1 MRKQGGIQVLEK
13 AVQAAIYEK
22 ALKNHYIEIL
32 YIDFEDTGKCIKLH
46 QDTNL
51 LNGENIFPESD
62 EQMFDDYI
70 CEKIMRYASGNIED
84 LNRVKQQMTME
95 AIIQGTAEHIMHH
108 VMINFMLNGERRF
121 MQFDFTRESADT
133 KNVFLFVVDYT
144 VPQQQA
150 FITTLRSIENSAV
163 LFCILSEEKD
173 AKTTL
178 CYDPVFIT
186 RGFAEMMETTQQQ
199 MMLLQ
204 KEPFCETVHPDDQQY
219 VEESVRNL
227 NIEHPHTNIFY
238 RKRNPQGK
246 WFYMQSDFSYLV
258 VGKKKYVYV
267 TYQDVS
273 ALQKNEELS
282 NALHDSQK
290 RDEELTNALKT
301 LGTVFTNM
309 LIVHLEDRK
318 AEWLKTQEDKADILE
333 CFQDA
338 YAVRDLIGN
347 NYMLPE
353 YRQGYLEF
361 TDLDT
366 ISERLENHKILRYIY
381 RNRSKQWIALSAI
394 VQNRDENG
402 RVTDIQFLTHDV
414 TDQRERE
421 LQQEGALRI
430 ALASAEHANKAKTA
444 FLNNMSHDIR
454 TPMNAII
461 GFTALAAAHM
471 DQPDLVKDYLT
482 KIGTSSQH
490 LLSLINDVL
499 DMSRIES
506 GVVKIEEKE
515 VCIPDILHDL
525 KTIIQGNIQAK
536 QQDLYIDTQD
546 VVHENVIT
554 DRLRLNQI
562 LLNIVSN
569 AIKFTPVGGMVNIR
583 VSEKPCSRRGFTIF
597 EFRIRDNGIGMS
609 EEFQTHVFDSFSRE
623 RSSTQSGIKGTG
635 LGMAI
640 TKNIVDMMGGTISL
654 TSKEGKGTE
663 FVVTLNFKTL
673 EKAAVYGAIPELV
686 GARAL
691 VVDDDVHTCMSV
703 SKMLR
708 EIEMR
713 VDWST
718 SGKEAVIRANEAFEE
733 NDAFK
738 VYIIDWLMPD
748 MNGIE
753 TVRRIRAVVGDETPI
768 IILTAYDW
776 ADIEQEAKEAGV
788 TAFVE
793 KPIFMSELRRVL
805 TKPMEIKEETS
816 QQTER
821 ETRYSGK
828 KLLLV
833 EDNELNREIATAL
846 LEEIGIIVDSVEDGT
861 DAVERMNEVE
871 DDRYDLIFMD
881 IQMPKMDG
889 YMTTREIRTLKN
901 NKKANIPIIA
911 MTANAFEED
920 KKKAFKAGMNAHI
933 AKPIDIKTILA
944 VFDQVFGTS

>member
-1 MRKQGGIQVLEK
+1 MLEK

-290 RDEELTNALKT
+290 RDEELTNALKA

-673 EKAAVYGAIPELV
+673 EKATVYGVIPELV

>member
-1 MRKQGGIQVLEK
+1 MLEK

-32 YIDFEDTGKCIKLH
+32 YIDFENTGKCIKLH
-46 QDTNL
+46 QDTKL
-51 LNGENIFPESD
+51 LSGENIFPESD
-62 EQMFDDYI
+62 EQVFDDYI
-70 CEKIMRYASGNIED
+70 CKKIMRYASGEVQD
-84 LNRVKQQMTME
+84 LKRVKKQMTME
-95 AIIQGTAEHIMHH
+95 AIVQGTEEHIIYH
-108 VMINFMLNGERRF
+108 VMINFILNGEMRF
-121 MQFDFTRESADT
+121 MQFDFTREREDT
-133 KNVFLFVVDYT
+133 KNVFLFVEDYT
-144 VPQQQA
+144 DPQQQA
-150 FITTLRSIENSAV
+150 FITTLRSIKNSAV
-163 LFCILSEEKD
+163 LFCILSEEVD

-186 RGFAEMMETTQQQ
+186 QGFAEVMETTQEQ

-204 KEPFCETVHPDDQQY
+204 KKPFCETVHPDDLQY
-219 VEESVRNL
+219 VEESVRSL

-246 WFYMQSDFSYLV
+246 WFYMQSDFSYLI
-258 VGKKKYVYV
+258 VGKKKYIYV

-273 ALQKNEELS
+273 ALQKNEELTK
-282 NALHDSQK
+282 AL
-290 RDEELTNALKT
+290 EV
-301 LGTVFTNM
+301 LGTVFTNIF
-309 LIVHLEDRK
+309 LVHVEDQK
-318 AEWLKTQEDKADILE
+318 VEWLKIQADKENVLKRCQNVCE
-333 CFQDA
+333 T
-338 YAVRDLIGN
+338 RKLIHD

-353 YRQGYLEF
+353 CQKGYLEF

-366 ISERLENHKILRYIY
+366 ISERFEKHKILRYIY
-381 RNRSKQWIALSAI
+381 RNMNRQWIEVSAI

-421 LQQEGALRI
+421 LQQEDALRV

-461 GFTALAAAHM
+461 GFAALAAAHM

-506 GVVKIEEKE
+506 GSVKIEENE

-569 AIKFTPVGGMVNIR
+569 AIKFTPVGGTVNIR
-583 VSEKPCSRRGFTIF
+583 VSEKPCNRKAFTAF
-597 EFRIRDNGIGMS
+597 EFRISDNGIGMS
-609 EEFQTHVFDSFSRE
+609 EEFQAHVFDSFSRE

-640 TKNIVDMMGGTISL
+640 TRNIVDMMGGTISL

-673 EKAAVYGAIPELV
+673 EKSTVYGPIPELI

-691 VVDDDVHTCMSV
+691 VVDDDVHTCTSV

-713 VDWST
+713 ADWST
-718 SGKEAVIRANEAFEE
+718 SGREAVIMAKEAFEQ

-738 VYIIDWLMPD
+738 VYLIDWLMPD

-753 TVRRIRAVVGDETPI
+753 TVRRIRAVIGEETPI

-793 KPIFMSELRRVL
+793 KPIFMSELRKVL
-805 TKPMEIKEETS
+805 TKPMNIKAETS

-821 ETRYSGK
+821 ENRYSGK
-828 KLLLV
+828 KVLLV

-944 VFDQVFGTS
+944 VFDQVFRNL

>member
-673 EKAAVYGAIPELV
+673 EKATMYGAIPELV

-713 VDWST
+713 ADWST

>member
-1 MRKQGGIQVLEK
+1 MTQEGIQLLEK

-32 YIDFEDTGKCIKLH
+32 YIDFEDTGKCITLH

-70 CEKIMRYASGNIED
+70 CEKIMRYASGNIDD

-95 AIIQGTAEHIMHH
+95 AIVKGTAEHIIHH
-108 VMINFMLNGERRF
+108 VMINFMLNGEMRF
-121 MQFDFTRESADT
+121 MQFDFTRESADI
-133 KNVFLFVVDYT
+133 KNVFLFVEDYT
-144 VPQQQA
+144 VPQQQ
-150 FITTLRSIENSAV
+150 
-163 LFCILSEEKD
+163 
-173 AKTTL
+173 
-178 CYDPVFIT
+178 
-186 RGFAEMMETTQQQ
+186 
-199 MMLLQ
+199 
-204 KEPFCETVHPDDQQY
+204 
-219 VEESVRNL
+219 
-227 NIEHPHTNIFY
+227 
-238 RKRNPQGK
+238 
-246 WFYMQSDFSYLV
+246 
-258 VGKKKYVYV
+258 
-267 TYQDVS
+267 
-273 ALQKNEELS
+273 
-282 NALHDSQK
+282 
-290 RDEELTNALKT
+290 
-301 LGTVFTNM
+301 
-309 LIVHLEDRK
+309 ED
-318 AEWLKTQEDKADILE
+318 
-333 CFQDA
+333 
-338 YAVRDLIGN
+338 
-347 NYMLPE
+347 
-353 YRQGYLEF
+353 
-361 TDLDT
+361 
-366 ISERLENHKILRYIY
+366 
-381 RNRSKQWIALSAI
+381 
-394 VQNRDENG
+394 
-402 RVTDIQFLTHDV
+402 
-414 TDQRERE
+414 
-421 LQQEGALRI
+421 ALRI

-461 GFTALAAAHM
+461 GFTALVAAHM
-471 DQPDLVKDYLT
+471 DQPDLVKDYLA

-554 DRLRLNQI
+554 DRLRLKQI

-569 AIKFTPVGGMVNIR
+569 AIKFTPVGGMINIR
-583 VSEKPCSRRGFTIF
+583 VSEKPCNRKGFTAF

-609 EEFQTHVFDSFSRE
+609 EEFQAHVFDSFSRE

-640 TKNIVDMMGGTISL
+640 TRNIVDMMGGTISL

-673 EKAAVYGAIPELV
+673 EKATVYGPIPELI

-691 VVDDDVHTCMSV
+691 VVDDDVHTCTSV

-713 VDWST
+713 ADWST
-718 SGKEAVIRANEAFEE
+718 SGKEAVIRAKEAFEQ

-738 VYIIDWLMPD
+738 AYIIDWLMPD

-753 TVRRIRAVVGDETPI
+753 TVRRIRAVIGDETPI

-793 KPIFMSELRRVL
+793 KPIFMSELRKVL
-805 TKPMEIKEETS
+805 TKPMDIKEEPLY
-816 QQTER
+816 QTER
-821 ETRYSGK
+821 ENRYSGK
-828 KLLLV
+828 KVLLV

-846 LEEIGIIVDSVEDGT
+846 LEEIGISVDYVEDGT
-861 DAVERMNEVE
+861 DAVERMHEVD

-889 YMTTREIRTLKN
+889 YMATGEIRTLRN
-901 NKKANIPIIA
+901 NKKANIPIVA

-933 AKPIDIKTILA
+933 AKPIDINTILA
-944 VFDQVFGTS
+944 VFDQVFGTN

>member
-1 MRKQGGIQVLEK
+1 MTQGGIQLLEK

-32 YIDFEDTGKCIKLH
+32 YIDFEDTGKCITLH

-70 CEKIMRYASGNIED
+70 CEKIMRYASGNIDD

-95 AIIQGTAEHIMHH
+95 AIVKGTAEHIIHH
-108 VMINFMLNGERRF
+108 VMINFMLNGEMRF
-121 MQFDFTRESADT
+121 MQFDFTRESADI
-133 KNVFLFVVDYT
+133 KNVFLFVEDYT
-144 VPQQQA
+144 VPQQQ
-150 FITTLRSIENSAV
+150 
-163 LFCILSEEKD
+163 
-173 AKTTL
+173 
-178 CYDPVFIT
+178 
-186 RGFAEMMETTQQQ
+186 
-199 MMLLQ
+199 
-204 KEPFCETVHPDDQQY
+204 
-219 VEESVRNL
+219 
-227 NIEHPHTNIFY
+227 
-238 RKRNPQGK
+238 
-246 WFYMQSDFSYLV
+246 
-258 VGKKKYVYV
+258 
-267 TYQDVS
+267 
-273 ALQKNEELS
+273 
-282 NALHDSQK
+282 
-290 RDEELTNALKT
+290 
-301 LGTVFTNM
+301 
-309 LIVHLEDRK
+309 ED
-318 AEWLKTQEDKADILE
+318 
-333 CFQDA
+333 
-338 YAVRDLIGN
+338 
-347 NYMLPE
+347 
-353 YRQGYLEF
+353 
-361 TDLDT
+361 
-366 ISERLENHKILRYIY
+366 
-381 RNRSKQWIALSAI
+381 
-394 VQNRDENG
+394 
-402 RVTDIQFLTHDV
+402 
-414 TDQRERE
+414 
-421 LQQEGALRI
+421 ALRI

-506 GVVKIEEKE
+506 GFVKIEEKE

-569 AIKFTPVGGMVNIR
+569 AIKFTPVGGMINIR
-583 VSEKPCSRRGFTIF
+583 VSEKPCNRKGFTAF

-609 EEFQTHVFDSFSRE
+609 EEFQEHVFDSFSRE

-640 TKNIVDMMGGTISL
+640 TRNIVDMMGGTISL

-673 EKAAVYGAIPELV
+673 EKATVYGPIPELI

-691 VVDDDVHTCMSV
+691 VVDDDVHTCTSV

-713 VDWST
+713 ADWST
-718 SGKEAVIRANEAFEE
+718 SGKEAVIRAKEAFEQ

-738 VYIIDWLMPD
+738 AYIIDWLMPD

-753 TVRRIRAVVGDETPI
+753 TVRRIRAVIGDETPI

-793 KPIFMSELRRVL
+793 KPIFMSELRKVL
-805 TKPMEIKEETS
+805 TKPRDIKEEPLY
-816 QQTER
+816 QTER
-821 ETRYSGK
+821 ENRYSGK
-828 KLLLV
+828 KVLLV
-833 EDNELNREIATAL
+833 EDNELNRQIATAL
-846 LEEIGIIVDSVEDGT
+846 LEEIGISVDYVEDGT
-861 DAVERMNEVE
+861 DAVERMHEVD

-889 YMTTREIRTLKN
+889 YMATGEIRTLRN
-901 NKKANIPIIA
+901 NKKANIPIVA

-933 AKPIDIKTILA
+933 AKPIDINTILA
-944 VFDQVFGTS
+944 VFDQVFGTN

>member
-1 MRKQGGIQVLEK
+1 MLEK

-95 AIIQGTAEHIMHH
+95 AITQGTAEHIMHH

-583 VSEKPCSRRGFTIF
+583 VSEKPCSRGGFTIF

-673 EKAAVYGAIPELV
+673 EKATVYGAIPELV

>member
-1 MRKQGGIQVLEK
+1 MTQGGIQLLEK

-32 YIDFEDTGKCIKLH
+32 YIDFEDTGKCITLH

-51 LNGENIFPESD
+51 LNGKNIFPESD

-70 CEKIMRYASGNIED
+70 CEKIMRYASGNIDD

-95 AIIQGTAEHIMHH
+95 AIVKGTAEHIMHH
-108 VMINFMLNGERRF
+108 VMINFMLNGEMRF

-133 KNVFLFVVDYT
+133 KNVFLFVEDYT
-144 VPQQQA
+144 VPQQQ
-150 FITTLRSIENSAV
+150 
-163 LFCILSEEKD
+163 
-173 AKTTL
+173 
-178 CYDPVFIT
+178 
-186 RGFAEMMETTQQQ
+186 
-199 MMLLQ
+199 
-204 KEPFCETVHPDDQQY
+204 
-219 VEESVRNL
+219 
-227 NIEHPHTNIFY
+227 
-238 RKRNPQGK
+238 
-246 WFYMQSDFSYLV
+246 
-258 VGKKKYVYV
+258 
-267 TYQDVS
+267 
-273 ALQKNEELS
+273 
-282 NALHDSQK
+282 
-290 RDEELTNALKT
+290 
-301 LGTVFTNM
+301 
-309 LIVHLEDRK
+309 ED
-318 AEWLKTQEDKADILE
+318 
-333 CFQDA
+333 
-338 YAVRDLIGN
+338 
-347 NYMLPE
+347 
-353 YRQGYLEF
+353 
-361 TDLDT
+361 
-366 ISERLENHKILRYIY
+366 
-381 RNRSKQWIALSAI
+381 
-394 VQNRDENG
+394 
-402 RVTDIQFLTHDV
+402 
-414 TDQRERE
+414 
-421 LQQEGALRI
+421 ALRI

-471 DQPDLVKDYLT
+471 NQPDLVKDYLA

-569 AIKFTPVGGMVNIR
+569 AIKFTPVGGMINIR
-583 VSEKPCSRRGFTIF
+583 VSEKPCNRKGFTAF

-609 EEFQTHVFDSFSRE
+609 EEFQAHVFDSFSRE

-640 TKNIVDMMGGTISL
+640 TRNIVDMMGGTISL

-673 EKAAVYGAIPELV
+673 EKATVYEPIPELI

-691 VVDDDVHTCMSV
+691 VVDDDVHTCTSV

-713 VDWST
+713 ADWST
-718 SGKEAVIRANEAFEE
+718 SGKEAVIRAKEAFEQ

-738 VYIIDWLMPD
+738 AYIIDWLMPD

-753 TVRRIRAVVGDETPI
+753 TVRRIRAVIGDETPI

-793 KPIFMSELRRVL
+793 KPIFMSELRKVL
-805 TKPMEIKEETS
+805 TKPRDIKEEPLY
-816 QQTER
+816 QTER
-821 ETRYSGK
+821 ENRYSGK
-828 KLLLV
+828 KVLLV
-833 EDNELNREIATAL
+833 EDNELNRQIATAL
-846 LEEIGIIVDSVEDGT
+846 LEEIGISVDYVEDGT
-861 DAVERMNEVE
+861 DAVERMHEVD

-889 YMTTREIRTLKN
+889 YMATGEIRTLRN
-901 NKKANIPIIA
+901 NKKANIPIVA

-933 AKPIDIKTILA
+933 AKPIDINTILA
-944 VFDQVFGTS
+944 VFDQVFGTN

>member
-1 MRKQGGIQVLEK
+1 MLEK

-84 LNRVKQQMTME
+84 LDRVKQQMTME
-95 AIIQGTAEHIMHH
+95 AITQGTAEHIMHH
-108 VMINFMLNGERRF
+108 VMINFMLNGEMRF

-133 KNVFLFVVDYT
+133 KNVFLFVEDYT

-163 LFCILSEEKD
+163 LFCILSEEED

-204 KEPFCETVHPDDQQY
+204 KKPFCETVHPDDQQY

-258 VGKKKYVYV
+258 VGKKKYIYV

-290 RDEELTNALKT
+290 RDEELTNALKA

-421 LQQEGALRI
+421 LQQEDALRI
-430 ALASAEHANKAKTA
+430 ALTSAEHANKAKTA

-673 EKAAVYGAIPELV
+673 EKATVYGAIPELV